1 VPVSPVV
8 HTRVKKLLTSLPH
21 KHRRLDPVPRAE
33 QMRVAVDAMGGDN
46 APAVEVAGVVEACRE
61 FGLSVTLV
69 GDKDRLEAE
78 LAKHSV
84 SGLDID
90 IFHASEVIGMHDSA
104 SDAVR
109 KKRDSSVRRAFELVK
124 DGKACAAV
132 SAGNSGATMAS
143 GMFVLKRITGIE
155 RPAIA
160 QLFPTLKGQTLVLD
174 IGGNVDCKPLHLVQ
188 FAIMGEVYARYA
200 MGIAAPRVGLLSNGE
215 EDSKGNELTRETN
228 AILRK
233 TSLNYCGY
241 IEGRDIFAGAVDVV
255 VCDGFV
261 GNIVL
266 KLSEG
271 LADAAGK
278 MLKREI
284 VKSWVSKIGYLF
296 VRGAF
301 DRFKKIVDYAEYGG
315 APLLGIN
322 GVGMICHG
330 GSNVKAIKNA
340 IKFAHEYAKN
350 GVSEHVSEKL
360 SENCSVLTRNDSQ
373 PPAAVVSEFEP

>member
-1 VPVSPVV
+1 M
-8 HTRVKKLLTSLPH
+8 SLPG
-21 KHRRLDPVPRAE
+21 

-46 APAVEVAGVVEACRE
+46 APVVEVEGAVTACRE
-61 FGLSVTLV
+61 FGIPVTLV
-69 GDKDRLEAE
+69 GDRVRLEAE
-78 LAKHSV
+78 LAKHST

-90 IFHASEVIGMHDSA
+90 IFHADEVVGMHDSA

-109 KKRDSSVRRAFELVK
+109 KKRNSSVRLAFELVK
-124 DGKACAAV
+124 EGKACAAV
-132 SAGNSGATMAS
+132 SAGNSGATMAA
-143 GMFVLKRITGIE
+143 GMFVLKRIKGIE

-160 QLFPTLKGQTLVLD
+160 QIFPTLKGQTLVLD
-174 IGGNVDCKPLHLVQ
+174 VGGNVDCKPQHLVQ

-200 MGIAAPRVGLLSNGE
+200 MGISNPRVGLLSNGE

-228 AILRK
+228 AVLRQ
-233 TSLNYCGY
+233 TSLNYAGY
-241 IEGRDIFAGAVDVV
+241 IEGRDIFTGSVAVV

-261 GNIVL
+261 GNVVL

-271 LADAAGK
+271 LSDAAGK

-284 VKSWVSKIGYLF
+284 VRSWISKIGYLF

-301 DRFKKIVDYAEYGG
+301 NRFKKIVDYAEYGG

-340 IKFAHEYAKN
+340 VRFAHEYARN
-350 GVSEHVSEKL
+350 GVTEHVSEKL
-360 SENCSVLTRNDSQ
+360 LENYTIPAQRDSLKG
-373 PPAAVVSEFEP
+373 SSDD

>member
-1 VPVSPVV
+1 M
-8 HTRVKKLLTSLPH
+8 SLP
-21 KHRRLDPVPRAE
+21 K

-46 APAVEVAGVVEACRE
+46 APVVEVEGAVAACRE
-61 FGLSVTLV
+61 FGLAVTLV
-69 GDKDRLEAE
+69 GDRSRLENE
-78 LAKHSV
+78 LSKYAV
-84 SGLDID
+84 NGLDID
-90 IFHASEVIGMHDSA
+90 IFHASEVVGMHDSA

-109 KKRDSSVRRAFELVK
+109 KKRDSSVRRAFELVR

-143 GMFVLKRITGIE
+143 GMFVLKRIEGIE

-200 MGIAAPRVGLLSNGE
+200 MGVDSPKVGLLSNGE

-233 TSLNYCGY
+233 TSINYCGY

-271 LADAAGK
+271 LADAAGR

-284 VKSWVSKIGYLF
+284 VKSWISKIGYLF

-301 DRFKKIVDYAEYGG
+301 GRFKKIVDYTEYGG

-330 GSNVKAIKNA
+330 GSNVKAVKNA
-340 IKFAHEYAKN
+340 IRFAYEYAKN
-350 GVSEHVSEKL
+350 GVSEHVAEKL
-360 SENCSVLTRNDSQ
+360 SENHSVLTRNDSLS
-373 PPAAVVSEFEP
+373 PATAEMENQS

>member
-1 VPVSPVV
+1 M
-8 HTRVKKLLTSLPH
+8 LLP
-21 KHRRLDPVPRAE
+21 E

-46 APAVEVAGVVEACRE
+46 APVIEVEGAVAACRE
-61 FGLSVTLV
+61 FGLPITLV
-69 GDKDRLEAE
+69 GDRVRLEAE
-78 LAKHSV
+78 LSKHSV

-90 IFHASEVIGMHDSA
+90 IFHASEVVGMHDSA

-132 SAGNSGATMAS
+132 SAGNSGATMAA

-174 IGGNVDCKPLHLVQ
+174 IGGNVDCKPIHLVQ

-200 MGIAAPRVGLLSNGE
+200 MGVLSPRVGLLSNGE

-228 AILRK
+228 ASLRK
-233 TSLNYCGY
+233 TSINYCGY

-271 LADAAGK
+271 LADSAGK

-284 VKSWVSKIGYLF
+284 LKSWVSKIGYLF
-296 VRGAF
+296 VRSAF
-301 DRFKKIVDYAEYGG
+301 DRFKKLVDYAEYGG

-330 GSNVKAIKNA
+330 GSNAKAIKNA
-340 IKFAHEYAKN
+340 IRFAHEYAKN
-350 GVSEHVSEKL
+350 GVSKHVAEKL
-360 SENCSVLTRNDSQ
+360 AENQSVSIRMDSL
-373 PPAAVVSEFEP
+373 PPANAE